1 MGSTWALGLLLMRS
15 HTDKETG
22 SESPC
27 QPLLSPAGLWPVSRE
42 GGAGGDS
49 DIYLRLSGCNNPSGC
64 KDFL

>member
-27 QPLLSPAGLWPVSRE
+27 QPLLSPAVVMAGQQGSRGRWGQWHLPEALWM
-42 GGAGGDS
+42 
-49 DIYLRLSGCNNPSGC
+49 
-64 KDFL
+64 